1 MALMEEE
8 QPTITS
14 LQLESHVKS
23 IDIQR
28 GADVMVFV
36 YVEKSR
42 LALMQTNG
50 GGNAAQPSAPKVQN
64 HSESQPTKVQTEVRP
79 AAPGVTPE
87 VISRL
92 VGVETFMSARWI
104 LDNARNIGEVSDY
117 GSPRTMGNV
126 EGCYILAVNEDKD
139 VVGVLSPKTD
149 GKRTDLRTGAVADMS
164 RFKGCAA
171 VCVRLN
177 SK

>member
-1 MALMEEE
+1 M
-8 QPTITS
+8 
-14 LQLESHVKS
+14 
-23 IDIQR
+23 
-28 GADVMVFV
+28 
-36 YVEKSR
+36 
-42 LALMQTNG
+42 
-50 GGNAAQPSAPKVQN
+50 
-64 HSESQPTKVQTEVRP
+64 
-79 AAPGVTPE
+79 
-87 VISRL
+87 
-92 VGVETFMSARWI
+92 
-104 LDNARNIGEVSDY
+104 GEVSDY

>member
-1 MALMEEE
+1 M
-8 QPTITS
+8 
-14 LQLESHVKS
+14 
-23 IDIQR
+23 
-28 GADVMVFV
+28 
-36 YVEKSR
+36 
-42 LALMQTNG
+42 
-50 GGNAAQPSAPKVQN
+50 
-64 HSESQPTKVQTEVRP
+64 QTEVRP